1 MAIVATQEEQYQ
13 DVEFTP
19 QMLEQLGSLVTTA
32 LKKVSGDDI
41 HCPPIIYI
49 PLNMSTEDLLHKVR
63 TTGPEVRKN
72 EVLQSAPIFTGKST
86 YEEFVRHVDHSKQLR
101 AMRSVCDDEEEKL
114 AISRFD
120 ARQRKPNEEWGDLSN
135 ALTGLAKKAYPRK
148 SDMEIKGLVKSRVLS
163 QVQNH
168 PMFSNDISLHDLVIT
183 LMAEDV
189 IPVPYSGEGDEAAWE
204 NWITKFEQEISR
216 RNLDENDRIKWLK
229 ARLNDHA
236 LNILT
241 ALERDAIAAQ
251 GQLSYT
257 AVKEAVQTNVYS
269 RCLETRQK
277 KTNEELEI
285 YAKVLSGLAEKA
297 YPYQPQVEKSRL
309 VLCHLKPYLHLS
321 IQTKEWN
328 SVDEALAVNFAVN
341 VINQPFAANGSNG
354 LDEWLETFE
363 YKADDYSLD
372 SSTRLLWL
380 ESRLTGSALECFRS
394 LPEESRK
401 DYHSAKNAFRTQLY
415 KNSFDS
421 KNNLMEGNLIDL
433 GKELSLLS
441 AGAYPEMLE
450 SERQSWTLNC
460 FLAIVSTRHIHF
472 NLTPR
477 TIDEAISFLAAQGY
491 IPEVF
496 HGVDGCWEK
505 WTKNV
510 ERFIC
515 STTDLKYD
523 EMIRC
528 IQTRLG
534 GEALQIFVSVL
545 EDRNINLEVLIENY
559 LKKLFDHWLHHRQKR
574 KSETWNSYVQDFI
587 SLGKRIQLEQIEN
600 VVLEHVLTQV
610 NEFLKSIHWSS
621 LDEAIDVISAAEE
634 MLPFSNES
642 NESWAEW
649 REKFEHV
656 AQNHKLDDNNMTI
669 CIGSLLSGN
678 AQKAFH
684 NLQSNI
690 HQYEQMIDSL
700 TNAIYID
707 QFKSSKRN
715 MTHTWG
721 KYATELYSLAQKAFP
736 DRDDKEKIVLEHI
749 LSQVSEENRSKPW
762 TSLNEAITV
771 MSEEEIPAYANE
783 EGEWW
788 EEWIQTFQQF
798 VDKHSLDNTRK
809 LEWLTCKLIRSAK
822 KIFDEMLPE
831 DKTNFDRAIKC
842 IGEKVYNERFVSAR
856 RVPQR
861 GLHEYAKYLSSL
873 VERIH
878 PEMSAKD
885 KEQVVLARIVS
896 EVGAPDLK
904 QWTCLNEAVD
914 VILANEEVPVYCD
927 QDDWIQWKFKF
938 QNAAKKHSLS
948 IKRKILWL
956 SCLLS
961 GEAKRLFDALPE
973 EYKLDYDLTI
983 HNLQKNL
990 YISRFMGR
998 KKKDY
1003 ETWETLQIELCSL
1016 AKDCYPGKSNSDLD
1030 KIVLKQLC
1038 SIIKD
1043 QNIILHE
1050 EPTSLDDAIL
1060 TVSAYEAVPTPYTE
1074 DGNWEKWIHTFEKSL
1089 HTKKITDNDIKLRY
1103 LQLRLTGKA
1112 STLFSGIVKIQSDFD
1127 KVKKLLG
1134 VEIYRNKFEKQQ
1146 KQFGQTWRQY
1156 ADELRN
1162 LGEKIYPPDQ
1172 LGKCVLDKILS
1183 DPRAAEMKYSGDV
1196 REWDA
1201 WIENFDQ
1208 IVHSCSLDDVAR
1220 LKWFDTSLIGHA
1232 RTICNC
1238 EIPKKCVTS
1247 YIEAKGAME
1256 KRMNTNLFY
1265 AGVRADNESVQSFIL
1280 RLRKY
1285 AGKAFPGDGAEKMTL
1300 QKIKELMI
1308 PDGINDISFSTVNEA
1323 ILTITA
1329 LEEMKYCQYH
1339 DGDDWE
1345 WWLSQFEKV
1354 ASRNRLKEAEKL
1366 QWLKAGLTG
1375 NALEAFNSYFS
1386 PSQSTYESTKNGIGI
1401 ALKAHKKLSLKK
1413 CTKCSCKPNEPM
1425 CHTVMVPLSIA
1436 TSGFMSMVHKVEE
1449 SLFYSDK
1456 VCKNCSGAIG
1466 TKGCTP
1472 IGNGVQHNC

>member
-1 MAIVATQEEQYQ
+1 MH
-13 DVEFTP
+13 DKGNP
-19 QMLEQLGSLVTTA
+19 M
-32 LKKVSGDDI
+32 
-41 HCPPIIYI
+41 
-49 PLNMSTEDLLHKVR
+49 
-63 TTGPEVRKN
+63 KN
-72 EVLQSAPIFTGKST
+72 GVLT
-86 YEEFVRHVDHSKQLR
+86 
-101 AMRSVCDDEEEKL
+101 
-114 AISRFD
+114 
-120 ARQRKPNEEWGDLSN
+120 N
-135 ALTGLAKKAYPRK
+135 ALTGLAKKAYPKK

-216 RNLDENDRIKWLK
+216 RDLDENDRIKWLK

-241 ALERDAIAAQ
+241 ALERDAMAPQ

-257 AVKEAVQTNVYS
+257 AVKEGVQSNVYA
-269 RCLETRQK
+269 RCFEKRQK
-277 KTNEELEI
+277 KSNEELEM
-285 YAKVLSGLAEKA
+285 YAKVLSNLVEKA

-309 VLCHLKPYLHLS
+309 VLCRLKPYLHLS

-441 AGAYPEMLE
+441 ADAYPEMLE

-587 SLGKRIQLEQIEN
+587 SLGKRIQLEQIEK

-656 AQNHKLDDNNMTI
+656 AQNHKLDDHSMTI

-736 DRDDKEKIVLEHI
+736 DRDDKDKIVLEHI

-809 LEWLTCKLIRSAK
+809 FEWLTCKLIRSAK

-842 IGEKVYNERFVSAR
+842 IGKKVYNERFVSAK
-856 RVPQR
+856 RVPQK

-927 QDDWIQWKFKF
+927 QDDWIQWIAKF
-938 QNAAKKHSLS
+938 QNSAKKHSLS
-948 IKRKILWL
+948 VKRKMFWL

-961 GEAKRLFDALPE
+961 GEAKKFFDALPE
-973 EYKLDYDLTI
+973 EDKLDYDI
-983 HNLQKNL
+983 PIYKLQTYL
-990 YISRFMGR
+990 YMAKFMSR
-998 KKKDY
+998 KKEDC
-1003 ETWETLQIELCSL
+1003 ETWETLRIELHSL
-1016 AKDCYPGKSNSDLD
+1016 AKNCHPLQSNSDLD
-1030 KIVLKQLC
+1030 TIVLKQLC

-1183 DPRAAEMKYSGDV
+1183 DPSAAEMKYSGDV

-1220 LKWFDTSLIGHA
+1220 LKWFDASFIGHA
-1232 RTICNC
+1232 RTIFNC

-1247 YIEAKGAME
+1247 YTEAKGAME

-1323 ILTITA
+1323 VLTITA
-1329 LEEMKYCQYH
+1329 LEEMRYCQYH
-1339 DGDDWE
+1339 DGDDWK

-1386 PSQSTYESTKNGIGI
+1386 PSQSTYESTKNKIGI
-1401 ALKAHKKLSLKK
+1401 ALQQFQPDDKTSTEL
-1413 CTKCSCKPNEPM
+1413 
-1425 CHTVMVPLSIA
+1425 MVPLSVA
-1436 TSGFMSMVHKVEE
+1436 TSGFMSVVHMVEE
-1449 SLFYSDK
+1449 SIFKPDK
-1456 VCKNCSGAIG
+1456 EVGYNTIADLQNI
-1466 TKGCTP
+1466 
-1472 IGNGVQHNC
+1472 H